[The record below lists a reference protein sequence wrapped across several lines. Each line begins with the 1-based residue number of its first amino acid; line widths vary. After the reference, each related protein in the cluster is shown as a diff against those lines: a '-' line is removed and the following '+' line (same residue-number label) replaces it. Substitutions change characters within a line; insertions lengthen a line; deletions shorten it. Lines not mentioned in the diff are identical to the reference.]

1 MCIHAKTIWF
11 ARPATKVNSMQMI
24 VRNVALHALAQT
36 HRTVNQLG
44 RGNIHVRV
52 HTIQLY
58 SWLLLFGLVHHT

>member
-1 MCIHAKTIWF
+1 
-11 ARPATKVNSMQMI
+11 MQMI